1 MKKTV
6 TTNHNR
12 TDTETALIHASEVV
26 KKKMLSRLDEK
37 GNGLFVDKHQI
48 YGTVA
53 EEMKELMDALH
64 ANDIEGMKRELK
76 DIAVAAI
83 WGIASIEE
91 SEA

>member
-6 TTNHNR
+6 TTNHDR
-12 TDTETALIHASEVV
+12 TDTENALIHASEVV

-37 GNGLFVDKHQI
+37 GSGLFVDKHQI

-53 EEMKELMDALH
+53 EEMKELIDALH
-64 ANDIEGMKRELK
+64 ANDIEGMKRELR